1 MVTTA
6 MEFWKLLS
14 SDLVSY
20 TPAGTGAVATT
31 VQTKLRESVSVKDF
45 GAVGDGTTDDTD
57 AIQAAINSSAG
68 RILIPEGNYK
78 ITDKNGAYGL
88 LIAIANKTIVGGR
101 PRIIKPSLY
110 LICN

>member
-6 MEFWKLLS
+6 MPIGSTS

-45 GAVGDGTTDDTD
+45 GARKCYCWST
-57 AIQAAINSSAG
+57 
-68 RILIPEGNYK
+68 
-78 ITDKNGAYGL
+78 
-88 LIAIANKTIVGGR
+88 
-101 PRIIKPSLY
+101 
-110 LICN
+110 